1 MFVAAGLSDDPMDLT
16 LMRARP
22 VREKKVTLFCG
33 LAWIDL
39 TVFANA
45 TCWIPTDTAGCQ
57 VLLRAVE
64 SNLGPH
70 QRAQD
75 RFLHL

>member
-1 MFVAAGLSDDPMDLT
+1 MAVGLSYDFMDLT
-16 LMRARP
+16 LMHARP
-22 VREKKVTLFCG
+22 VRNKKVTLFCG

-45 TCWIPTDTAGCQ
+45 TCWTRTDTAGCQ
-57 VLLRAVE
+57 ALLRAVE
-64 SNLGPH
+64 PDLGRH
-70 QRAQD
+70 RRAQD